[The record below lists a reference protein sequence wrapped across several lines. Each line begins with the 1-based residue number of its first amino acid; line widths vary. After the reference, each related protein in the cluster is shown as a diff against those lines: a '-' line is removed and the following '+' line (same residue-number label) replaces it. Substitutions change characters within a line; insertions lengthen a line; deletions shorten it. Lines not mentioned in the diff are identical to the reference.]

1 MKYLII
7 IKWSG
12 VVVAGV
18 QIAASLRDQSITV
31 RHGSFGSVEY
41 MIPQTENE
49 SIKNQIAVTAFYHVS
64 LLCRHQY
71 CIS

>member
-7 IKWSG
+7 IQWSG
-12 VVVAGV
+12 VLVAGV

-31 RHGSFGSVEY
+31 RHESFGSVEY

-49 SIKNQIAVTAFYHVS
+49 SIKNQIADTNIASVELRSVDVCANS
-64 LLCRHQY
+64 
-71 CIS
+71 